1 MTRLLKEI
9 KSSYE
14 ISNNLIN
21 ELKNIN
27 NENPKMPFNELL
39 LNCSDTFLRD
49 PKYTNTI
56 MTVLKKY
63 YYLEYKENI
72 FQNYWFTQEK
82 FMNAT
87 LINFD
92 EFKNKITEYRSS
104 DIDFREIMY
113 YDLYEAEEKPYD
125 EVYEDS
131 NNLLFVLEDT
141 KTGFTYTFDTLTTQ
155 DLCEF
160 ILECTED
167 VLSAPTLE
175 QLKHDDKWYSQLS
188 SPYNIGIL
196 VGQLY
201 QAYSLYENSDKQIR
215 KFVISLPQQLKHVS
229 NLKAIQWGNSGINI
243 WGENINLVSAT
254 HCGIGMKV
262 YNKVMYNK

>member
-1 MTRLLKEI
+1 MLTEMKNQLIKKAKEKNEIQFLEKPVNTSKIILLLNNNKVTRLLKEI

-92 EFKNKITEYRSS
+92 EFKK
-104 DIDFREIMY
+104 
-113 YDLYEAEEKPYD
+113 K
-125 EVYEDS
+125 
-131 NNLLFVLEDT
+131 
-141 KTGFTYTFDTLTTQ
+141 
-155 DLCEF
+155 
-160 ILECTED
+160 
-167 VLSAPTLE
+167 
-175 QLKHDDKWYSQLS
+175 
-188 SPYNIGIL
+188 
-196 VGQLY
+196 
-201 QAYSLYENSDKQIR
+201 
-215 KFVISLPQQLKHVS
+215 
-229 NLKAIQWGNSGINI
+229 
-243 WGENINLVSAT
+243 
-254 HCGIGMKV
+254 
-262 YNKVMYNK
+262 